1 MTPYSPRLEQGGQE
15 VEHGL
20 CAGHGGLGFPLW
32 ILPSSVS
39 TIQCYPFGVIRI
51 RGGLIFVL
59 FVGSPSQQILIKLVF
74 ILKLKTA
81 TSTKLHP
88 NK

>member
-1 MTPYSPRLEQGGQE
+1 MTLNSSGLEQGGQE

-20 CAGHGGLGFPLW
+20 CASHGGLGFPLW

-59 FVGSPSQQILIKLVF
+59 FVGSPSPQIY
-74 ILKLKTA
+74 ILGE
-81 TSTKLHP
+81 
-88 NK
+88 NKF